1 MIKQYF
7 NLFFKGVTVESNI
20 SVGSE
25 DTKYKML
32 MRGHENPWYES
43 VKITCRHGHSN

>member
-1 MIKQYF
+1 M
-7 NLFFKGVTVESNI
+7 ESQI

-32 MRGHENPWYES
+32 MRGHESPWYES
-43 VKITCRHGHSN
+43 VKITCRHGSWQLVNG